1 MTELLELFLVVL
13 VVMRRA
19 GHYKSEIADERKIEK
34 TQK

>member
-19 GHYKSEIADERKIEK
+19 WQYKSEIADERKI
-34 TQK
+34 